1 MEFRENHIKST
12 EFHDFRA
19 ARGTPSEYQGNDR
32 LHSLL
37 GSLQFRRNA
46 VFHEISMKFI
56 KKWKCQGNCFLH
68 QKVEF
73 HRKSWISMISRHW
86 APRNHQHCLRNI
98 DDSEGAAGECA
109 LHGEIMKFHENTEF
123 SRNFMKS
130 SEITKTRDFE
140 KIIKL

>member
-1 MEFRENHIKST
+1 MEFRENHVKST

-32 LHSLL
+32 PHSLL

-46 VFHEISMKFI
+46 VFHEISINSI

-68 QKVEF
+68 QKVEI
-73 HRKSWISMISRHW
+73 HRKSWIFMISRYR
-86 APRNHQHCLRNI
+86 APRNHQYFLRNI

-109 LHGEIMKFHENTEF
+109 LYGKIMKFHENIGF
-123 SRNFMKS
+123 SRNFAKS
-130 SEITKTRDFE
+130 
-140 KIIKL
+140 